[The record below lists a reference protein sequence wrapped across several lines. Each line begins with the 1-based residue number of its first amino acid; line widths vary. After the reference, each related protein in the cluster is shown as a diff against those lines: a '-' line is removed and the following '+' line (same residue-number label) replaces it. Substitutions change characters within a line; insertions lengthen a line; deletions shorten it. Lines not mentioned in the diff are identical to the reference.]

1 MDKILENIMT
11 RRSIRSFQDK
21 QIGKEALDQ
30 IVKAAI
36 YAPSGRGCQ
45 SWHFTVIRNK
55 DKMKELAKTIAK
67 KLNKDEN
74 TYNFYNPDVLIMAS
88 NDKDNV
94 NGLADCSCALENIFL
109 MAHELGIGSVWINQ
123 LRGICDEPEIRPI
136 LKEFGIPEQH
146 VVWGMAALGY
156 PAEAPAVKER
166 KEGTVHYIL

>member
-1 MDKILENIMT
+1 MNKILENIMT
-11 RRSIRSFQDK
+11 RRSVRSFEDK
-21 QIGKEALDQ
+21 RIEKDDLEQ

-36 YAPSGRGCQ
+36 YAPSGMGRQ
-45 SWHFTVIRNK
+45 SWHFTVLQNK
-55 DKMKELAKTIAK
+55 DKMKELAKAIAK

-74 TYNFYNPDVLIMAS
+74 TYNFYNPDVLVMAS

-136 LKEFGIPEQH
+136 LKELGIPDQH

-156 PAEAPAVKER
+156 PAEIPTAKER